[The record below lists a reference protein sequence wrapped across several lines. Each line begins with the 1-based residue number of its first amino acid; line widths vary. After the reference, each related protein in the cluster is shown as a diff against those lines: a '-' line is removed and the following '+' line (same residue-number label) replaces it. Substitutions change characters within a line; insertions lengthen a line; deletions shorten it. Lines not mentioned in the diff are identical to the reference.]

1 MAFINLPDFRWA
13 NEMELETGQGDFGQG
28 STRTEPTH
36 KAKKKNRKKN
46 KHNTRYLFPLSAAVA
61 HSLTRVYVASPFD
74 RNSDANNNR

>member
-13 NEMELETGQGDFGQG
+13 NEMELETGQGDFGPG
-28 STRTEPTH
+28 SDQDRAHPQSKRAE
-36 KAKKKNRKKN
+36 KN

-61 HSLTRVYVASPFD
+61 HSLTRVYVASPCD